1 VPARGRPGQAP
12 ARGGGSE
19 AVFSIIPRDMRFF
32 DLFEEAAALLI
43 RAAQAYVDL
52 LKDYSRRNN
61 HVAAIRQLERDGDDV
76 THRTLHR
83 LDTTFI
89 TPFDRED
96 IYSLMKLMDD
106 VIDEIDAAAKRLAL
120 YDVAQP
126 TPWLAKQTQVLLR
139 SCQCVAAAVPQLRNL
154 KKPDGLRSHLIEI
167 HSLENAGDDIN
178 HSATAEL
185 YSTSTNAIEVIKWKE
200 IYDLTER
207 AIDRCEDIANL
218 LEAIILKNA

>member
-1 VPARGRPGQAP
+1 M
-12 ARGGGSE
+12 
-19 AVFSIIPRDMRFF
+19 FSIIPRDTRFF
-32 DLFEEAAALLI
+32 DLFEEGARVLI
-43 RAAQAYVDL
+43 RTAEAYVNL
-52 LKDYSRRNN
+52 LKDYPRRTD
-61 HVAAIRQLERDGDDV
+61 HVATIRQLERDGDDV

-96 IYSLMKLMDD
+96 IYSLVKLMDD
-106 VIDEIDAAAKRLAL
+106 VVDEIDAAAKRLTL
-120 YDVAQP
+120 YKIDQP
-126 TPWLAKQTQVLLR
+126 KEWLLKLTEVLLR
-139 SCQCVAAAVPQLRNL
+139 ACQCVGAAVPKLRDL
-154 KKPDGLRSHLIEI
+154 KRIDGLRSHLIEI

-178 HSATAEL
+178 HSATADL

-218 LEAIILKNA
+218 IEALILKNA